1 MINQTDKL
9 VVVSYYSK
17 KCLICDRAQPIL
29 EDVGTQFYRD
39 AEFAM
44 IDVDKPQFKS
54 LCLEQVKILDPS
66 FNSKITCTVQDVTLD
81 SLTLRPHASR
91 NEDKI
96 DLL

>member
-54 LCLEQVKILDPS
+54 LCLEQVKTLDPV
-66 FNSKITCTVQDVTLD
+66 FNGKITLQTIQ
-81 SLTLRPHASR
+81 
-91 NEDKI
+91 
-96 DLL
+96 

>member
-1 MINQTDKL
+1 M

-54 LCLEQVKILDPS
+54 LCLEQVRYNQLELASSLENQKRRIVV
-66 FNSKITCTVQDVTLD
+66 FAIFEADVF
-81 SLTLRPHASR
+81 
-91 NEDKI
+91 
-96 DLL
+96 